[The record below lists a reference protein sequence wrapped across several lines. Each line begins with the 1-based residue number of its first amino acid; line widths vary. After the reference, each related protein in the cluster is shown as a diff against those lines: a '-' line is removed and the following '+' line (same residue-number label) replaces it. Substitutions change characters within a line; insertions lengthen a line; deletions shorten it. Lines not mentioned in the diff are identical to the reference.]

1 MIKRGCVYWDEFI
14 CSKGTPKRVPVL
26 VLSNDDNN
34 AHSEYV
40 NTVRLVARTEAFHPS
55 NLLVP
60 ADAWLFTKEIGE
72 CIVRCETVS
81 VTKACDL
88 HGPIAQIDDYW
99 MGRVE
104 DAVKMHLGMMSMPI
118 SVDWDHSSHF
128 YSAPHS
134 PQARQTY
141 PQTLVIRP
149 TSEFDKAAFERAY
162 NSSQYFNSPVR
173 NRETREMINNFI
185 TKMYGQPE
193 TEGKP

>member
-1 MIKRGCVYWDEFI
+1 MIKRSCVYWDEFI

-40 NTVRLVARTEAFHPS
+40 NTVRLAARTEAFHPS
-55 NLLVP
+55 NLAVP
-60 ADAWLFTKEIGE
+60 ADAWLYTSEIRE

-81 VTKACDL
+81 VTKVCDL
-88 HGPIAQIDDYW
+88 HGPIAQINDYW

-104 DAVKMHLGMMSMPI
+104 DAVKIHLGMMSMPQD
-118 SVDWDHSSHF
+118 VDWDHSAPF

-141 PQTLVIRP
+141 PQTPVTPRP
-149 TSEFDKAAFERAY
+149 NFDKTAFVRYDSPYSRTPVYPPCVAPDT
-162 NSSQYFNSPVR
+162 FNDSI
-173 NRETREMINNFI
+173 TR
-185 TKMYGQPE
+185 MYGQPE
-193 TEGKP
+193 TEGKQ

>member
-81 VTKACDL
+81 VTKVCDL

-99 MGRVE
+99 LSRVE
-104 DAVKMHLGMMSMPI
+104 DAVKMHLGMSTMPS
-118 SVDWDHSSHF
+118 SVDWDHSSPF

-141 PQTLVIRP
+141 PQTPVTPRP
-149 TSEFDKAAFERAY
+149 NFDKTAFGRYDSPYSRTPVYPPRVTPDA
-162 NSSQYFNSPVR
+162 FNDS
-173 NRETREMINNFI
+173 IA
-185 TKMYGQPE
+185 KMYGQVE
-193 TEGKP
+193 TEAKP

>member
-55 NLLVP
+55 NLAVP
-60 ADAWLFTKEIGE
+60 ADAWLYTSEIRE
-72 CIVRCETVS
+72 CIIRCETVS
-81 VTKACDL
+81 VTKVCDL
-88 HGPIAQIDDYW
+88 HGPIAQINDYW

-104 DAVKMHLGMMSMPI
+104 DAVKIHLGMIPMPQ
-118 SVDWDHSSHF
+118 SVDWDHSSPF

-134 PQARQTY
+134 PQARQTF
-141 PQTLVIRP
+141 PQNPVPPRP
-149 TSEFDKAAFERAY
+149 Y
-162 NSSQYFNSPVR
+162 SQYSGYFAYHDSQTVSNAIPRTYGPV
-173 NRETREMINNFI
+173 
-185 TKMYGQPE
+185 E
-193 TEGKP
+193 TEAKP

>member
-55 NLLVP
+55 NLSVP
-60 ADAWLFTKEIGE
+60 ADAWLYTQEIRE
-72 CIVRCETVS
+72 CIIRCETVS
-81 VTKACDL
+81 VTKVCDL

-99 MGRVE
+99 LSRVE
-104 DAVKMHLGMMSMPI
+104 DVVKMHLGMMSMPQG
-118 SVDWDHSSHF
+118 VDWDHSSPF

-141 PQTLVIRP
+141 PQTPITPR
-149 TSEFDKAAFERAY
+149 TNFDKAAFGRYDSPYSRTPVYPPRVAPDA
-162 NSSQYFNSPVR
+162 FNDSI
-173 NRETREMINNFI
+173 TR
-185 TKMYGQPE
+185 MYGQPE
-193 TEGKP
+193 TEGKQ

>member
-40 NTVRLVARTEAFHPS
+40 NTVRLVARTEPLHPS
-55 NLLVP
+55 NLAVP
-60 ADAWLFTKEIGE
+60 ADAWLYTKEIGE

-81 VTKACDL
+81 VTKVRDL

-104 DAVKMHLGMMSMPI
+104 DAVKIHLGMVPMPQG
-118 SVDWDHSSHF
+118 VDWDHSSPF

-141 PQTLVIRP
+141 PQTPVTPRP
-149 TSEFDKAAFERAY
+149 YSYRYVDYTRRDSQTVPRVATDAF
-162 NSSQYFNSPVR
+162 NDSI
-173 NRETREMINNFI
+173 TR
-185 TKMYGQPE
+185 MYGQPE
-193 TEGKP
+193 TEAKP

>member
-60 ADAWLFTKEIGE
+60 AEAWLFTKEIGE

-99 MGRVE
+99 LSRVV
-104 DAVKMHLGMMSMPI
+104 DVVKMHLGMMSMPQ
-118 SVDWDHSSHF
+118 SVDWDHSSPF

-141 PQTLVIRP
+141 PQTPVTPRP
-149 TSEFDKAAFERAY
+149 NFDKTAFEREY
-162 NSSQYFNSPVR
+162 DSQYFRTPVYPPR
-173 NRETREMINNFI
+173 VAPDMFNDSITR
-185 TKMYGQPE
+185 MYGQPE